1 MQKTVAWPLALV
13 YALLIAY
20 ASLFPFTHWRYQG
33 AATFAFWMAPLPRY
47 WTGFD
52 IGVNVLGYIPM
63 GFLFAWGMLRQRPV
77 LWALL
82 LATVMAGALSVSMEN
97 LQTFLPSRVPSNLDA
112 FLNTCGGLLGALMA
126 LGAQRLGLLTY
137 WTRLKEGWF
146 DAEPRGALVMLAL
159 WPLALV
165 FPTTLPFGLG
175 QVAERLLEV
184 VSRWLAETPYALWLP
199 EADTQL
205 EHLTFGTAWACSLFG
220 LLAPSLLA
228 YSVIRDPF
236 RRWCTMLL
244 ITGLGLT
251 MTAASTVLSFGPDHA
266 WDWVTPSAKAA
277 VLTCLVLATMLLWL
291 PRRASLVVLLV
302 SLAFQLSRLNNSP
315 MSSYLTE
322 TLSTWEQGR
331 FARFNGLAQ
340 WLGWI
345 WPYAL
350 MVYVGG
356 RLSRR
361 ETRLSAT

>member
-1 MQKTVAWPLALV
+1 
-13 YALLIAY
+13 
-20 ASLFPFTHWRYQG
+20 
-33 AATFAFWMAPLPRY
+33 
-47 WTGFD
+47 
-52 IGVNVLGYIPM
+52 
-63 GFLFAWGMLRQRPV
+63 
-77 LWALL
+77 
-82 LATVMAGALSVSMEN
+82 
-97 LQTFLPSRVPSNLDA
+97 
-112 FLNTCGGLLGALMA
+112 
-126 LGAQRLGLLTY
+126 
-137 WTRLKEGWF
+137 
-146 DAEPRGALVMLAL
+146 MLAL

-165 FPTTLPFGLG
+165 FPTALPFGLG

-184 VSRWLAETPYALWLP
+184 LSTWLAETPYALWLP
-199 EADTQL
+199 ETDMQL
-205 EHLTFGTAWACSLFG
+205 APMTFGTAWACSLFG

-244 ITGLGLT
+244 ISGLGLA

-277 VLTCLVLATMLLWL
+277 VIACLFLASMLLWL

-302 SLAFQLSRLNNSP
+302 TLAFQLSRLNNSP

-322 TLSTWEQGR
+322 TLNTWEQGR

-350 MVYVGG
+350 IVYAGV
-356 RLSRR
+356 RLSKR
-361 ETRLSAT
+361 ESPVRAT